1 MCDRCVIFDLDG
13 TLVDS
18 RFDLANAINL
28 MRQDYK
34 LESLSLEKITSYIG
48 NGATKLCERA
58 LAGTEH
64 NVIEAVDRFKAHY
77 RRHLTDHTICYPG
90 VEPGLEVLH
99 AADMPC
105 AVVTN
110 KPQEEA
116 ESILRDL
123 GIAQYFALIVGGG
136 GNFPLKPNP
145 AALLYF
151 AKENGSNPANC
162 FMVGDHY
169 TDLEAGFN
177 AGMKTLF
184 VKWGFGQ
191 PRNQKYDYIADS
203 FAAGVK
209 IILET

>member
-1 MCDRCVIFDLDG
+1 VLRAAAAHGVLPRLGINELG
-13 TLVDS
+13 TL
-18 RFDLANAINL
+18 
-28 MRQDYK
+28 
-34 LESLSLEKITSYIG
+34 
-48 NGATKLCERA
+48 A
-58 LAGTEH
+58 LAGRIDTGIRE
-64 NVIEAVDRFKAHY
+64 Y
-77 RRHLTDHTICYPG
+77 G
-90 VEPGLEVLH
+90 
-99 AADMPC
+99 
-105 AVVTN
+105 

-123 GIAQYFALIVGGG
+123 GIAQYFALIVGGD

-209 IILET
+209 VILET